1 MVKID
6 LQNINHYLTG
16 QIQEMVLALKEDES
30 KPVEKRFDE
39 KARAQLNANLLQL
52 KKERE
57 IIKQKIKRY
66 RLDSLLIQSKK
77 SLEELAGPGNLVDKL
92 ISDAKK
98 KPISLAALPIPRK
111 KKPKR
116 RTS

>member
-1 MVKID
+1 MLKTD
-6 LQNINHYLTG
+6 LQNIGRYLTG
-16 QIQEMVLALKEDES
+16 QIQEIVSALKEDES
-30 KPVEKRFDE
+30 KPPEDRIDE
-39 KARAQLNANLLQL
+39 KARTQLNANLSQL

-57 IIKQKIKRY
+57 TITQKIKRY

-77 SLEELAGPGNLVDKL
+77 SLEELSGPGNIVDKL

-98 KPISLAALPIPRK
+98 KPISLAALPVLKK

-116 RTS
+116 S

>member
-1 MVKID
+1 MLKND
-6 LQNINHYLTG
+6 LENIKRYLTG

-30 KPVEKRFDE
+30 KPPEKRFDE
-39 KARAQLNANLLQL
+39 KARTELNANLLQQ

-77 SLEELAGPGNLVDKL
+77 SLEELTGPGNIVDKL

-98 KPISLAALPIPRK
+98 KPISLSALPVRKK

-116 RTS
+116 S